1 MHKLIN
7 TLILLSL
14 IHFRNFLYVT
24 LGFKISPETFLCL
37 FYLLICTHLLPGN
50 IFTLILTHAYPSL
63 FQAFVDLLFFA
74 LKIIASEKK
83 KRKRIICNLF
93 NSISS
98 YYNFDSV
105 PKTSSYPEL
114 YDIISD
120 YRLISSPISPPYLIQ
135 KTIEQIR
142 ALKLKIK

>member
-1 MHKLIN
+1 M
-7 TLILLSL
+7 S
-14 IHFRNFLYVT
+14 V
-24 LGFKISPETFLCL
+24 L
-37 FYLLICTHLLPGN
+37 FTYMSYDCTHLLPGN
-50 IFTLILTHAYPSL
+50 IFTLILTHTYPSL

-74 LKIIASEKK
+74 LIIIASEKK

-98 YYNFDSV
+98 FYNFDSTL

-120 YRLISSPISPPYLIQ
+120 YRVILFPIPPPPGPPYLIQ

-142 ALKLKIK
+142 AIKLKIK